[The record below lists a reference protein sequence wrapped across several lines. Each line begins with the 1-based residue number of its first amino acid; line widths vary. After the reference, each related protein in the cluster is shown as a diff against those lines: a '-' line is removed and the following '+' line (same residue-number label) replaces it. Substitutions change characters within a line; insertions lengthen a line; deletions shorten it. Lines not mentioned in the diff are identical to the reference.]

1 MFKHEAGSRASI
13 GSQADA
19 CALSGESAGYGKLRV
34 LFQQKF
40 SAKKCPQK

>member
-19 CALSGESAGYGKLRV
+19 RTLSGESAGYGKLRV
-34 LFQQKF
+34 LFQ
-40 SAKKCPQK
+40 KKCPQK